1 MGADAVRIRAP
12 VSAADP
18 TAKIAAYLELGKLRL
33 SSLAIL
39 AVLAGIL
46 LGSPA
51 EAPGLALLFGTLLGT
66 ALIAVGG
73 NAMNMY
79 MERETD
85 VLMTRTGQRPIPSG
99 RLQPSEV
106 RNFALLMFVSGVLL
120 LLVSSN
126 LYATLLCSSIFLT
139 YVLLYTPMKRRTN
152 LNTLVGAVPGALPP
166 VVGYV
171 AVTSQLD
178 AYAGLLFLVVFFW
191 QIPHFLAIAWRY
203 RDQYQNAGLIMLP
216 VEDPDGR
223 RTGLHMV
230 TYGFSLLAV
239 SIFPA
244 SPGFHMFSPFY
255 FYSAFALGVLFLITT
270 VVAAVK
276 RSEVTMRLCFL
287 ASIIYLP
294 LVLAA
299 MVYDR
304 VLQLNDGPW

>member
-1 MGADAVRIRAP
+1 M
-12 VSAADP
+12 SAANP
-18 TAKIAAYLELGKLRL
+18 TAKIAAYIELGKLRL

-46 LGSPA
+46 LGSPG
-51 EAPGLALLFGTLLGT
+51 EAPPLSLVFGTLLGT

-73 NAMNMY
+73 NAMNMF
-79 MERETD
+79 MERDTD
-85 VLMTRTGQRPIPSG
+85 VLMTRTDSRPIQSG
-99 RLQPSEV
+99 RLEPIQV
-106 RNFALLMFVSGVLL
+106 RNFALLMFVVGVIS
-120 LLVSSN
+120 LLVFSN

-139 YVLLYTPMKRRTN
+139 YVLLYTPMKRRSN

-171 AVTSQLD
+171 AVTSQMD
-178 AYAGLLFLVVFFW
+178 AYAGLLFGIVFFW

-203 RDQYQNAGLIMLP
+203 KDQYQNAGLIMLP

-230 TYGFSLLAV
+230 TYGFTLLAV

-244 SPGFHMFSPFY
+244 SPGFRMFSPFY
-255 FYSAFALGVLFLITT
+255 FYLALILGVLFLITT
-270 VVAAVK
+270 VIAAVR
-276 RSEVTMRLCFL
+276 RSEPTMRLCFL

-294 LVLAA
+294 LVMAA

-304 VLQLNDGPW
+304 VLQLADGRL

>member
-1 MGADAVRIRAP
+1 MSTP
-12 VSAADP
+12 HP
-18 TAKIAAYLELGKLRL
+18 TAKFAAYVELGKLRL

-46 LGSPA
+46 MGTPA
-51 EAPGLALLFGTLLGT
+51 EAPEMGLLLGTLLGT

-85 VLMTRTGQRPIPSG
+85 VLMDRTEQRPIQSG
-99 RLQPSEV
+99 RLQPREV
-106 RNFALLMFVSGVLL
+106 RNFGLLMFVIGVALL
-120 LLVSSN
+120 IFFSN

-171 AVTSQLD
+171 AVTSQID

-203 RDQYQNAGLIMLP
+203 REQYQNAGLIMLP

-230 TYGFSLLAV
+230 SYGFTLLAV
-239 SIFPA
+239 SVFPA
-244 SPGFHMFSPFY
+244 SPGFGLFSPFY
-255 FYSAFALGVLFLITT
+255 FYLALVLGVIFLITT
-270 VVAAVK
+270 VLAAVK
-276 RSEVTMRLCFL
+276 RNEPTMRLCFL
-287 ASIIYLP
+287 VSIIYLP

-304 VLQLNDGPW
+304 VLQLADTTL